1 MRFVLATMSL
11 FLMVA
16 GAAMVGLVAQED
28 TVVEVYKSPT

>member
-1 MRFVLATMSL
+1 MRILIAALSL
-11 FLMVA
+11 CLMVA